1 MKIDRAKRWCYV
13 SVFALLSNPCHPE
26 RSANACERAVKDPE
40 DAGTTSA
47 FTDLR
52 KLIPTQQ
59 GIPDVRGDPSLRAH
73 MRSRCVQDD
82 KGRKVTFPSFAL
94 IRIHSRLILFA
105 LAHPPCLISLE
116 MHVSNAQ
123 QRTLPFHTSPQ
134 QIADNMVG
142 LNRRVTLNIPQHR
155 CR

>member
-1 MKIDRAKRWCYV
+1 MDRTQRWCSV

-26 RSANACERAVKDPE
+26 RGANACERAVKDPE

-59 GIPDVRGDPSLRAH
+59 GIPDVRGDPSLRPH

-94 IRIHSRLILFA
+94 IRIHSQLILFA
-105 LAHPPCLISLE
+105 LAHPPSLIRLN
-116 MHVSNAQ
+116 MHVTNPHHH
-123 QRTLPFHTSPQ
+123 TLPSHTS
-134 QIADNMVG
+134 
-142 LNRRVTLNIPQHR
+142 
-155 CR
+155 